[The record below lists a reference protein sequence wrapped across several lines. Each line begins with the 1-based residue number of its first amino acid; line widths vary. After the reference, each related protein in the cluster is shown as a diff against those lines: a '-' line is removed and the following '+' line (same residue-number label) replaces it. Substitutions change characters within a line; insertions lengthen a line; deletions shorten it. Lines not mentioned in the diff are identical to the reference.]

1 MPWALGWATDSHR
14 TKRCVASN
22 ETNNPLLTSEPTS
35 FTLRTLP
42 DIPATAVLPR
52 LTIYD
57 SPNARSMVETAESP
71 RETSKPVEG
80 NMRAYTSAVERF
92 RNSIIHFIQHLDY
105 LAQARDAYE
114 KAVTASAKLRAALE
128 AGDETLQILMT
139 NMERALGVS
148 ISKAAPDEKESDT
161 AERESSQPVGEGAAK
176 KRFL

>member
-1 MPWALGWATDSHR
+1 
-14 TKRCVASN
+14 
-22 ETNNPLLTSEPTS
+22 
-35 FTLRTLP
+35 
-42 DIPATAVLPR
+42 
-52 LTIYD
+52 
-57 SPNARSMVETAESP
+57 MVETAESP